1 MVVPELPTDVIGDK
15 HSERQTIE
23 VNPCTED
30 GKVTL
35 ESILKTE
42 AGVELKEPYFDSVKL
57 CEALKKIKNFSK
69 VRCSSE
75 MGYAIV
81 EYEDKRIHVFKEG
94 KIIIRRAKDRDDAVK
109 TLQLM
114 NKILSEAVLRK
125 S

>member
-1 MVVPELPTDVIGDK
+1 MPTGASEDRRE
-15 HSERQTIE
+15 ERQNIE

-42 AGVELKEPYFDSVKL
+42 AGAERRKPYFDPIKL
-57 CEALKKIKNFSK
+57 CEALKKIKDFSR

-75 MGYAIV
+75 MGYAII

-94 KIIIRRAKDRDDAVK
+94 KIIIRRAKDRDDALR
-109 TLQLM
+109 TLRLVS
-114 NKILSEAVLRK
+114 NILSETVLKK

>member
-1 MVVPELPTDVIGDK
+1 MPAGSGDDK
-15 HSERQTIE
+15 RGERQTIE

-35 ESILKTE
+35 ESILKNE
-42 AGVELKEPYFDSVKL
+42 AGVERRKPYFDSVKM
-57 CEALKKIKNFSK
+57 CETLRKIKDFSK

-75 MGYAIV
+75 MGYAII

-94 KIIIRRAKDRDDAVK
+94 KIVIRRAKDRDDAVR
-109 TLQLM
+109 TLQM
-114 NKILSEAVLRK
+114 MSRILTEALIKK